1 MRYYLGVDWAD
12 QEHAVW
18 GEDETGAKVWARTIP
33 QTVAGWAEWG
43 RWLHEQRAA
52 GIELWAG
59 IEKPAGRV
67 VDFLLEHGVVV
78 YPINPR
84 ALAAARVRFRTSG
97 AKSDPFDARVAA
109 GFLRTDHAHLQP
121 LQPGSEAA
129 QELKLLTRDYQRLVR
144 QRTRVLNQ
152 LTAALKEYYPR
163 ALELFEDLTTGVARA
178 FLQRFPTPEALTSL
192 TAAQWRRWTQE
203 RGLGV
208 ARTATLWALVQQPQ
222 LPIPPG
228 VVRSKARLVSA
239 LVQQLTVTHAAV
251 EDYREEIDRFF
262 GTLPAA
268 DWMRT
273 LPVGAHGMT
282 LPTVWAELGDAPGRW
297 QSGPHLQAYA
307 GTVPVTIRSGRS
319 AAVAFRFAC
328 NTVLRTAVHQ
338 LAWLSLTQCDWARA
352 YYQACRA
359 RGQRH
364 HHALR
369 ALAAKWLKILFVMW
383 QRQIPYD
390 EQYHLATMTRQRL
403 RQTALA

>member
-1 MRYYLGVDWAD
+1 VRTDIRGTVRSGAATHRPKGAREPVRYYLGVDWAD

-121 LQPGSEAA
+121 LQPGSAAA

-163 ALELFEDLTTGVARA
+163 ALELCEDLTTGLARA
-178 FLQRFPTPEALTSL
+178 FLQRFPTPETLTLL
-192 TAAQWRRWTQE
+192 TAAQWRGWTQE

-208 ARTATLWALVQQPQ
+208 ARTGRALGARPTAPAAHPAGRRPEQGAPGQRSGPATGRDPRRSRG
-222 LPIPPG
+222 LPG
-228 VVRSKARLVSA
+228 GDRSFFR
-239 LVQQLTVTHAAV
+239 HAA
-251 EDYREEIDRFF
+251 
-262 GTLPAA
+262 G
-268 DWMRT
+268 
-273 LPVGAHGMT
+273 G
-282 LPTVWAELGDAPGRW
+282 
-297 QSGPHLQAYA
+297 
-307 GTVPVTIRSGRS
+307 
-319 AAVAFRFAC
+319 
-328 NTVLRTAVHQ
+328 
-338 LAWLSLTQCDWARA
+338 
-352 YYQACRA
+352 
-359 RGQRH
+359 
-364 HHALR
+364 
-369 ALAAKWLKILFVMW
+369 
-383 QRQIPYD
+383 
-390 EQYHLATMTRQRL
+390 
-403 RQTALA
+403 